1 MKRLEVDHP
10 VTVLATAFGVSR
22 SGYYRWRQ
30 ADTGLRAQEDARLKI
45 EIKTLHEQSRGT
57 YGRPRLVAALRQ
69 RAIATSGRRV
79 ARLLRELG
87 LRTRRKGGWRH
98 PRTTQS
104 RHRLVRWP
112 NRLRELAAGP
122 ARSAVAWV
130 SDMTYVRTN
139 EGWLYVAAVLDA
151 GSRRLLGLA
160 MGPRLDASLPQAAL
174 GQALLR
180 CGVDPRGIIA
190 HSDQGVQYASD
201 LYQQT
206 LQRHGLV
213 PSMSRRGHCTDN
225 AHMESFWATLK
236 TELLAGKPNPATRRL
251 AETAI
256 FEYVEVFYNRK
267 RLHSALGYQTP
278 VDFEL
283 NPTYT

>member
-1 MKRLEVDHP
+1 MKRLEGDHP
-10 VTVLATAFGVSR
+10 VTVLAAVFGVSR
-22 SGYYRWRQ
+22 SGYYRWGQ
-30 ADTGLRAQEDARLKI
+30 ASNGRRAVEDARLKI

-69 RAIATSGRRV
+69 QGILISGRRV
-79 ARLLRELG
+79 GRLMRELG
-87 LRTRRKGGWRH
+87 LKARRKSGWR

-104 RHRLVRWP
+104 RHQLVRWP
-112 NRLRELAAGP
+112 NRLREQAVPPSRP
-122 ARSAVAWV
+122 AVVWV
-130 SDMTYVRTN
+130 SDMTYVRTG
-139 EGWLYVAAVLDA
+139 EGWLYVAGVLDLV
-151 GSRRLLGLA
+151 SRRLLGLA
-160 MGPRLDASLPQAAL
+160 MAPRLDATLPNAAL
-174 GQALLR
+174 RQAVRR
-180 CGVDPRGIIA
+180 CAVDPRGIIA
-190 HSDQGVQYASD
+190 HSDQGVQYSSD

-206 LQRHGLV
+206 LRRHGLV

-236 TELLAGKPNPATRRL
+236 TELLAGRPTPATRRA

-256 FEYVEVFYNRK
+256 FDYVEVFYNRK

-283 NPTYT
+283 NLNYT

>member
-1 MKRLEVDHP
+1 MKRLEVDHA
-10 VTVLATAFGVSR
+10 VTALAPAFGVSR
-22 SGYYRWRQ
+22 SGYYRWCAAPAGR
-30 ADTGLRAQEDARLKI
+30 RRREDARLKI

-69 RAIATSGRRV
+69 RSIATSGRRV
-79 ARLLRELG
+79 ARLMRELG
-87 LRTRRKGGWRH
+87 LRAKCKGGWR
-98 PRTTQS
+98 RTTTQS

-112 NRLRELAAGP
+112 NRLRELAAAP
-122 ARSAVAWV
+122 SRPSVAWV
-130 SDMTYVRTN
+130 SDMTYVRTS
-139 EGWLYVAAVLDA
+139 EGWLYVAAVLDVV
-151 GSRRLLGLA
+151 SRRLLGLA
-160 MGPRLDASLPQAAL
+160 MAPRLDATLPHAAL
-174 GQALLR
+174 RQAVLR

-236 TELLAGKPNPATRRL
+236 TELLAGRPTPATRRL

-256 FEYVEVFYNRK
+256 FEYIEVFYNRK
-267 RLHSALGYQTP
+267 RLHSALGYQSP
-278 VDFEL
+278 VDYEHNL
-283 NPTYT
+283 TYT

>member
-10 VTVLATAFGVSR
+10 VTVLAAAFDVSR

-30 ADTGLRAQEDARLKI
+30 APAGRRAAEDARLKI
-45 EIKTLHEQSRGT
+45 EIKTLHKQSRGT
-57 YGRPRLVAALRQ
+57 YGRLRLVAALR
-69 RAIATSGRRV
+69 RRSIATGGRRV

-87 LRTRRKGGWRH
+87 LRAKRKGGGR
-98 PRTTQS
+98 RTTTQS
-104 RHRLVRWP
+104 RHQLVRWP
-112 NRLRELAAGP
+112 NRLRERATTP
-122 ARSAVAWV
+122 SRPAVAWV

-160 MGPRLDASLPQAAL
+160 MGPRLDATLPQAAL
-174 GQALLR
+174 RQAVLR
-180 CGVDPRGIIA
+180 CGVHPRGIIA

-206 LQRHGLV
+206 LHRHGLV

-225 AHMESFWATLK
+225 ATMESFGATLK
-236 TELLAGKPNPATRRL
+236 TELLSGQPTPATRRA

-256 FEYVEVFYNRK
+256 FEYIEVFYNRK
-267 RLHSALGYQTP
+267 RLHSALGYQSP
-278 VDFEL
+278 VDFEQLL
-283 NPTYT
+283 NYT

>member
-1 MKRLEVDHP
+1 MKRLEVNHP
-10 VTVLATAFGVSR
+10 VTALAAAFGVSR
-22 SGYYRWRQ
+22 SGYYRWCAAPAGPR
-30 ADTGLRAQEDARLKI
+30 RQEDARLKI

-69 RAIATSGRRV
+69 RSIAISGRRV
-79 ARLLRELG
+79 ARLRRELG
-87 LRTRRKGGWRH
+87 LRAKRKGGWRQT
-98 PRTTQS
+98 TTQS
-104 RHRLVRWP
+104 RHQLMRWP
-112 NRLRELAAGP
+112 NRLRELAAPPSRPG
-122 ARSAVAWV
+122 VAWV

-139 EGWLYVAAVLDA
+139 QGWLYVAAVLDA
-151 GSRRLLGLA
+151 ASRRLLGLA
-160 MGPRLDASLPQAAL
+160 MGPRLVATLPHAAL
-174 GQALLR
+174 RQAVLR

-225 AHMESFWATLK
+225 ATMESFWATLK
-236 TELLAGKPNPATRRL
+236 TELLADEPTPATRQL
-251 AETAI
+251 AQTAI
-256 FEYVEVFYNRK
+256 FEYVEVFYNRQ

>member
-1 MKRLEVDHP
+1 MKQLEVDHP
-10 VTVLATAFGVSR
+10 VTALAAAFAVSR
-22 SGYYRWRQ
+22 SGYYRWLQ
-30 ADTGLRAQEDARLKI
+30 APTGRRAVEDAQLKI

-69 RAIATSGRRV
+69 RAMATSGRRV

-87 LRTRRKGGWRH
+87 LRAKRKGGWR
-98 PRTTQS
+98 RTTTQS
-104 RHRLVRWP
+104 RHQLMRWP
-112 NRLRELAAGP
+112 NRLRELAAAP
-122 ARSAVAWV
+122 SRPAVAWV

-160 MGPRLDASLPQAAL
+160 MAPRLDATLPHAAL
-174 GQALLR
+174 RQAVLR
-180 CGVDPRGIIA
+180 CGVNPRGIIA

-225 AHMESFWATLK
+225 ARMESFWATLK
-236 TELLAGKPNPATRRL
+236 TELLAGRSFATRKQASL
-251 AETAI
+251 AI
-256 FEYVEVFYNRK
+256 FEYIDVFYNRK
-267 RLHSALGYQTP
+267 RLHSALGYQSP
-278 VDFEL
+278 VDFEQQL
-283 NPTYT
+283 NYT

>member
-10 VTVLATAFGVSR
+10 VTVLAAVFGVSR
-22 SGYYRWRQ
+22 SGYYRWGQ
-30 ADTGLRAQEDARLKI
+30 ASNGRRAVEDARLKI

-69 RAIATSGRRV
+69 QGILISGRRV
-79 ARLLRELG
+79 GRLMRELG
-87 LRTRRKGGWRH
+87 LKARRKSGWR

-104 RHRLVRWP
+104 RHQLVRWP
-112 NRLRELAAGP
+112 NRLREQAVPPSRP
-122 ARSAVAWV
+122 AVVGV
-130 SDMTYVRTN
+130 SDMTYVRTG
-139 EGWLYVAAVLDA
+139 EGWLYVAGVLDLV
-151 GSRRLLGLA
+151 SRRLLGLA
-160 MGPRLDASLPQAAL
+160 MAPRLDATLPNAAL
-174 GQALLR
+174 RQAVRR
-180 CGVDPRGIIA
+180 CAVDPRGIIA
-190 HSDQGVQYASD
+190 HSDQGVQYSSD

-206 LQRHGLV
+206 LRRHGLV

-236 TELLAGKPNPATRRL
+236 TELLAGRPTPATRRA

-256 FEYVEVFYNRK
+256 FDYVEVFYNRK

-283 NPTYT
+283 NLNYT